1 MEQLETQERPI
12 TNPTSSSKQRR
23 RKQHKGPLGRVRRFL
38 FRSVQWRILLATL
51 LVIIVVVVGGQAV
64 LITDAISRLN
74 DSYTSTSRVLASIST
89 KSGTELT
96 LTDFERLQ
104 TAISDLIDKLS
115 ALDSRTS
122 YVQQL
127 TALNP
132 DWKAQAEALRIAQ
145 ELAAATNNML
155 TGFQPSLFYMVDGEA
170 NEAVVRQIS
179 SAERIVELLEIGRG
193 RFDSANQHLSSA
205 RQMLDGL
212 DLSVVSPGFLITLR
226 DIEDYYNQIY
236 NINTVLID
244 APDILT
250 NILGFDEAQTYLVLS
265 QNSDEIRPSGGYVST
280 FGWFTVRNGRITEYD
295 YYPTTTTSPMP
306 PDADLVGSFTVPD
319 WWIRYDQPLYA
330 LWDGS
335 WFASFPR
342 TAEMAQTYYNLGEGN
357 PHAPV
362 DGVIA
367 IDIRGFEKILEAL
380 ESVRVERVV
389 DGAVKYEVITSDNF
403 RDVVY
408 NIRAYSEGPFQ
419 HKEFIADVYNQIF
432 ADWQALSND
441 PEISQRLLGI
451 LLESLL
457 EKHIMIYSPDSK
469 ISNALE
475 ILGWSGRQAP
485 GIANDYLMV
494 ADANLG
500 NKSNRSISRQLTY
513 DVTINPD
520 STFTS
525 RVTVAYDYPDSIA
538 RNDPAINAEFH
549 GPLDYNNLLQVFVP
563 KNTSLISADSFNT
576 PPTLVDDESHTIFVS
591 RVRLAYDSAERFQFT
606 YQTAPLLEKIG
617 DYHIYRLH
625 IQKQPGIL
633 IENVNVQV
641 SLPLDAKI
649 IGVSPSPA
657 ATYTLDNIILDFR
670 TELKADQWFEVI
682 FDSDMIPSST
692 P

>member
-1 MEQLETQERPI
+1 MEQLDTPERPI
-12 TNPTSSSKQRR
+12 TKPTDISKLRR

-38 FRSVQWRILLATL
+38 FRSVQWRLILVPL
-51 LVIIVVVVGGQAV
+51 LVIVVVVIGGQAV
-64 LITDAISRLN
+64 LIADAVSRLN
-74 DSYTSTSRVLASIST
+74 DSYTSATRVLRSISA
-89 KSGTELT
+89 KSGTDLT
-96 LTDFERLQ
+96 LNDFARLQ
-104 TAISDLIDKLS
+104 TAINDLRDKLA
-115 ALDSRTS
+115 ALDSRTR
-122 YVQQL
+122 YVQAFA
-127 TALNP
+127 TLNP
-132 DWKAQAEALRIAQ
+132 DWEAQLETMYIAQ
-145 ELAAATNNML
+145 ELAAATNNIL
-155 TGFQPSLFYMVDGEA
+155 TGFQPALFYIVDGEA

-193 RFDSANQHLSSA
+193 RFDSANQHLSNA
-205 RQMLDGL
+205 RNMLDDL
-212 DLSVVSPGFLITLR
+212 DLSVVSPAFLITLR
-226 DIEDYYNQIY
+226 DIEAYYEQIY
-236 NINTVLID
+236 NLNTVLID

-250 NILGFDEAQTYLVLS
+250 SMLGFDEEQTYLVLS

-280 FGWFTVRNGRITEYD
+280 YGWFSVRNGRITEYD

-306 PDADLVGSFTVPD
+306 PTADLMGSFTVPD
-319 WWIRYDQPLYA
+319 WWIRYDQPIYA
-330 LWDGS
+330 FWDGS

-342 TAEMAQTYYNLGEGN
+342 TAEMAQTYYNLGENN

-367 IDIRGFEKILEAL
+367 IDIRGFENILEAL
-380 ESVRVERVV
+380 ESVRVEQII
-389 DGAVKYEVITSDNF
+389 DDEISYEVITSANF
-403 RDVVY
+403 RNIVY
-408 NIRAYSEGPFQ
+408 NIRAYREAPLQ

-432 ADWQALSND
+432 TDWQRLSND
-441 PEISQRLLGI
+441 PETSQQLLGI

-457 EKHIMIYSPDSK
+457 EKHMMIYSPDSK

-475 ILGWSGRQAP
+475 ILGWSGSQAP
-485 GIANDYLMV
+485 GTANDYLMV

-520 STFTS
+520 STFTG

-538 RNDPAINAEFH
+538 RNDPAVDAEFH

-563 KNTSLISADSFNT
+563 KNTSLIGAESFNT
-576 PPTLVDDESHTIFVS
+576 PPTLVDDENHTIFVS
-591 RVRLAYDSAERFQFT
+591 RVRLPYDSAERFQFT

-617 DYHIYRLH
+617 DYYVYRLH
-625 IQKQPGIL
+625 IQKQPGML
-633 IENVNVQV
+633 IENVNIQI
-641 SLPLDAKI
+641 SLPLDAEVI
-649 IGVSPSPA
+649 SVSPSPA

-682 FDSDMIPSST
+682 FDSDMIPNMT